1 MLSFLKKIMLIL
13 FISFSLLLSLPD
25 KNLTLN
31 DIKNLGYLDHLD
43 KLNSANN

>member
-1 MLSFLKKIMLIL
+1 
-13 FISFSLLLSLPD
+13 LSLSD

-43 KLNSANN
+43 KLNSANS

>member
-1 MLSFLKKIMLIL
+1 MLSFLKKIMLFL
-13 FISFSLLLSLPD
+13 FISFSLLLSD

>member
-1 MLSFLKKIMLIL
+1 MLSFLKKIMLFL
-13 FISFSLLLSLPD
+13 FISFSLLLSD

-43 KLNSANN
+43 KLNSANS